1 MELGGKVGNFSRIV
15 LHTRRHFSCYG
26 MDSPGGAVELSW
38 VNYPAGSSR
47 HLLESKGSVMANPV
61 SDHYANYL
69 RYVDSI
75 HAKNAGIFTASQQH
89 TVPAYAPWAMYP
101 KVEAK

>member
-1 MELGGKVGNFSRIV
+1 
-15 LHTRRHFSCYG
+15 
-26 MDSPGGAVELSW
+26 
-38 VNYPAGSSR
+38 
-47 HLLESKGSVMANPV
+47 MANPV

-89 TVPAYAPWAMYP
+89 TVPAYSPWAMYP
-101 KVEAK
+101 KTEAK